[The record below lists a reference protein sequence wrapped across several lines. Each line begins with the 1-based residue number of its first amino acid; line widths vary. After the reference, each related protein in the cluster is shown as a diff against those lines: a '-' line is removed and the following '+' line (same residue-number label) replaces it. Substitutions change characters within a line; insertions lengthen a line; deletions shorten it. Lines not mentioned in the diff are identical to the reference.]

1 MGWKGGI
8 PVKKK
13 LIWIISG
20 MLVLAIAVAAV
31 WFFAFHLPEVQEIK
45 EWRQTVA
52 DYYAMKVA
60 MYAEEN
66 EKYDDYEVDVAFLGD
81 SLTDGYDVAHYYP
94 QFVTANRGIGGDT
107 TFGLEERMQ
116 VSVYD
121 LKPKVVVMLIGANNM
136 ETMFDN
142 YENLLI
148 GLRDNLPKTKVVL
161 VSLTSMSMEWGRK
174 NQLAAYN
181 NVTIKLLAEKY
192 GFSYVDLYSALF
204 DLETG
209 EIHAE
214 YTTDGGHQTAEGYQV
229 FTNTITPVITELLK
243 NWGE

>member
-1 MGWKGGI
+1 MKLFRNKIFVIVLSTVFAAALVIGGI
-8 PVKKK
+8 VYFVK
-13 LIWIISG
+13 I
-20 MLVLAIAVAAV
+20 
-31 WFFAFHLPEVQEIK
+31 LPEQKKQEEWTRQVQAYRDGK
-45 EWRQTVA
+45 LTQYRQENAAFA
-52 DYYAMKVA
+52 DF
-60 MYAEEN
+60 
-66 EKYDDYEVDVAFLGD
+66 EVDVAFLGD

-107 TFGLEERMQ
+107 TFGLEDRLQ

-181 NVTIKLLAEKY
+181 NVTIKLLAEQY

-209 EIHAE
+209 EIRAE

>member
-1 MGWKGGI
+1 M
-8 PVKKK
+8 KKK
-13 LIWIISG
+13 IVWIVSG
-20 MLVLAIAVAAV
+20 VLALAIAVAAV
-31 WFFAFHLPEVQEIK
+31 WLVAFHLPAVNENK
-45 EWRQTVA
+45 AHRQAVA

-60 MYAEEN
+60 MYAQEN

-107 TFGLEERMQ
+107 TFGLEDRLQ

-148 GLRDNLPKTKVVL
+148 GLRDHLPKTKVVL

-181 NVTIKLLAEKY
+181 NVKIKLLAEKY

-209 EIHAE
+209 EIRAE
-214 YTTDGGHQTAEGYQV
+214 YTTDGGHQTPQGYQV
-229 FTNTITPVITELLK
+229 FTNTITPVVTELLE